1 MSTDVIAG
9 VAPVLDDGAP
19 KTAGLF
25 SPPDSNKRMAFDDSD
40 SELSELDDEGYS
52 IGALPK
58 MEGAEVARE
67 VKEEGRGGDRME
79 DGDVG
84 GEKKDGE
91 AAGEKEVEVDDIGEV
106 VPDHY
111 ADEGRVPVFKPTMHQ
126 FKDFQVYMDR
136 INKYGMQSGIV
147 KVVPPQEW
155 LDNQP
160 EPDEIIKTIR
170 VREPIKQDIMGTNG
184 SYRQMNLLHQRAYN
198 LPEWRQLCDQTEHQ
212 PPARRGEVRATQ
224 EKPRT
229 SGRVKKESTPA
240 GEKVAAQPRKK
251 NGRASRKSLA
261 QKDTDKDQKERLPTP
276 TSPPIKPD
284 DDAEAPNL
292 EPLEEDEP
300 PRKRMGGGGGSG
312 RGGKATTV
320 SSRRKYG
327 RRETAGKIDEAAFEN
342 FEYKMDISDYTPE
355 RCEELE
361 RAYWKTL
368 TYAPPLYG
376 ADMLG
381 SLFDERTT
389 TWNLGNLPNLLDVMG
404 TKIPGVNT
412 AYLYLGMWKAT
423 FAWHLEDVDLYSI
436 NYLHFGAPKHWYSI
450 SQRDARKF
458 EAAMKSIWP
467 TDAKECDQFLRHKTF
482 LISPS
487 TLLKNYGIKANKIT
501 HFPGEFMI
509 TFPYGYHSGFNMG
522 YNCAE
527 AVNFAMPSWLEM
539 GRIAKKCDCAQ
550 AQDSVWIDVAQIERK
565 MRGEET
571 DYEETD
577 EEEEE
582 EEDEGPTDLPTP
594 PESSGDAKLKQP
606 RRKRKRVVSDKDG
619 VDRTKRIRIRMK
631 VSNEPCCL
639 CPNDIKT
646 QPLIPTEDG
655 RKVHRL
661 CAEYTPETDIDEGIV
676 YNVAA
681 IGKDRLD
688 LKCMFCHSRK
698 GAKIQCSQR
707 KCTRSYHATCAAA
720 AGMFVETGEIPV
732 FGEDG
737 TEYKQQGIEFSCR
750 FHRAK
755 RDKKLDEYALEE
767 DEDISRA
774 AMAVREGEICQFQFL
789 RKEIFAGVVV
799 ENRTSEEVLLVDILP
814 SGDRFEVQYKY
825 ILLPDPT
832 DFHLPKPSDK
842 AIPMPRSRHAKDA
855 LVTTK
860 RHADD
865 LPRKD
870 DAFVEGATWAEF
882 NAFNTPRNPA
892 QVKVDLSKERQ
903 VMYYMGKTST
913 EAKAQY
919 TADWTKPVYDIR
931 CNFLETIPKPPPAPR
946 ASYPASYPRPN
957 GGRAINP
964 SGPAPPRPT
973 NYKPILPPSYSQ
985 PQQASVKSDK
995 PYVYKPKVEQYY
1007 ADRQVNN
1014 SQLPY
1019 TQDPAQQ
1026 YRQPQPY
1033 PYGTDPR
1040 WRPTDNRGQNG
1051 YVAPAQPRA
1060 QAVQGHYNSFSAPNP
1075 LQQGNNH
1082 TPLVPHTHPQA
1093 AQAKQTHNES
1103 SVQKPTAKSHSHRS
1117 SSSSAFKFN
1126 DVFQKYPY
1134 LQKQHNKAPGTY
1146 RSPYRQDMLG
1156 FCNGYEGDFR
1166 KHMEAQMRKD
1176 PRLLSQQLMQASST
1190 SRQLASQSKTA
1201 ATETPRKTYPAILPP
1216 AREQYSSPAASYYP
1230 NGAPPSASLKQ
1241 QQMLQPQI
1249 TKPTGGQWEKKEGA
1263 GLHPAI
1269 RPEYGSGGGVLQGY
1283 QAGGNIPAQP
1293 RRESPI
1299 LPPGYQR
1306 PQQPQPQ
1313 PQPQQQAALPAAGQ
1327 WSTHHQHPPQ
1337 QVAHVAT
1344 PPQPPQQQQSGS
1356 AHMSPAAQYYSRPPS
1371 RPQSQSSPLTH
1382 PALQPH
1388 MNATAAAV
1396 ENMPPP
1402 APAAVQ
1408 NFSQS
1413 YSAPVRSFYSD
1424 TYHAVGRKGVTP
1436 AAATPVAVTQGGA
1449 VLGVLAPQQQVP
1461 GSKSDGF
1468 TGADVVMAD
1477 TKMTDAGAVG
1487 GVQGGDIPDV
1497 DTDSAGMMETLMRN
1511 LQRAARQGQV

>member
-1 MSTDVIAG
+1 MSSDVIAG
-9 VAPVLDDGAP
+9 VAPVVDEAH
-19 KTAGLF
+19 KTTAGLF
-25 SPPDSNKRMAFDDSD
+25 SPPDSKKRMVFEDSD
-40 SELSELDDEGYS
+40 SELSELDEEGY
-52 IGALPK
+52 ALPK
-58 MEGAEVARE
+58 LVNTVVDAV
-67 VKEEGRGGDRME
+67 
-79 DGDVG
+79 VG
-84 GEKKDGE
+84 GEEKKE
-91 AAGEKEVEVDDIGEV
+91 EVVGEKEDTGEKKEEEAAEEKEPEVEDIGEV

-111 ADEGRVPVFKPTMHQ
+111 ADDGRVPVFKPTMHQ

-136 INKYGMQSGIV
+136 INAYGMQSGIV
-147 KVVPPQEW
+147 KVIPPQEW

-160 EPDEIIKTIR
+160 APDEIIKTIR

-184 SYRQMNLLHQRAYN
+184 TYRQMNLLHQRAYN

-224 EKPRT
+224 EKPRS

-251 NGRASRKSLA
+251 NGRSSRKSAA
-261 QKDTDKDQKERLPTP
+261 QKDADKEQKERLPTP

-284 DDAEAPNL
+284 DDADAPNL
-292 EPLEEDEP
+292 ELLEEDEP
-300 PRKRMGGGGGSG
+300 PRKRMGGGGGG

-577 EEEEE
+577 DDEEEE
-582 EEDEGPTDLPTP
+582 EEDNGPTDLPTP

-676 YNVAA
+676 YNVGA

-755 RDKKLDEYALEE
+755 RDKKLDEYLLEE

-774 AMAVREGEICQFQFL
+774 AMAVKEGEICQFQFL
-789 RKEIFAGVVV
+789 KKEIFAGVVV
-799 ENRTSEEVLLVDILP
+799 ENRTSEEVLLIDILP

-946 ASYPASYPRPN
+946 ASYPASYPRLSKH
-957 GGRAINP
+957 AINP
-964 SGPAPPRPT
+964 SRPAPPRPT

-985 PQQASVKSDK
+985 PAQASVKAAK
-995 PYVYKPKVEQYY
+995 PYVYKPKAEQYY
-1007 ADRQVNN
+1007 GDRQVNN

-1026 YRQPQPY
+1026 FRPSQPQPQPY

-1040 WRPTDNRGQNG
+1040 WQSAGNSAQHP

-1060 QAVQGHYNSFSAPNP
+1060 PAVSGHYNAYSAPNP
-1075 LQQGNNH
+1075 LQQGNGH
-1082 TPLVPHTHPQA
+1082 APLAPQPHPQS
-1093 AQAKQTHNES
+1093 AQVKQTHGDS
-1103 SVQKPTAKSHSHRS
+1103 TLQKSASKSHGHRS

-1146 RSPYRQDMLG
+1146 RSPYRQDTLG

-1176 PRLLSQQLMQASST
+1176 PRLLSQHLMQASTHLS
-1190 SRQLASQSKTA
+1190 SHDKTA
-1201 ATETPRKTYPAILPP
+1201 SETPRKSYPAILPP
-1216 AREQYSSPAASYYP
+1216 SREPYSSPAASYYP
-1230 NGAPPSASLKQ
+1230 NGTPSAPKQ
-1241 QQMLQPQI
+1241 QQMLHPQI
-1249 TKPTGGQWEKKEGA
+1249 TKPSASPWEKKEA

-1269 RPEYGSGGGVLQGY
+1269 RPEYV
-1283 QAGGNIPAQP
+1283 AGGSVMQTNYQPVAVATPPAQP

-1306 PQQPQPQ
+1306 PQ
-1313 PQPQQQAALPAAGQ
+1313 PQQAQAQ
-1327 WSTHHQHPPQ
+1327 Q
-1337 QVAHVAT
+1337 QVAPPGAQWNGQYQPSQQTTT
-1344 PPQPPQQQQSGS
+1344 PTPPPQQQGS

-1371 RPQSQSSPLTH
+1371 RPQSSPLTQAALH
-1382 PALQPH
+1382 PHLGSG
-1388 MNATAAAV
+1388 
-1396 ENMPPP
+1396 ENVAP
-1402 APAAVQ
+1402 APAQ

-1413 YSAPVRSFYSD
+1413 YNAGVKSFYSD
-1424 TYHAVGRKGVTP
+1424 TYHAVGKKASQG
-1436 AAATPVAVTQGGA
+1436 AVAQTQGPVVGG
-1449 VLGVLAPQQQVP
+1449 LPPPQQVTEQPKIEAPNNLAV
-1461 GSKSDGF
+1461 
-1468 TGADVVMAD
+1468 D
-1477 TKMTDAGAVG
+1477 TTKTIPENPAMEGIQTSLLH
-1487 GVQGGDIPDV
+1487 GDIPDV

-1511 LQRAARQGQV
+1511 LQRAARQEQV

>member
-9 VAPVLDDGAP
+9 VAPVLDDAP

-25 SPPDSNKRMAFDDSD
+25 SPPDSKKRMTFDDSD
-40 SELSELDDEGYS
+40 SELSELDEEGYS
-52 IGALPK
+52 IATPPK
-58 MEGAEVARE
+58 MPDTEAGEAP
-67 VKEEGRGGDRME
+67 KE
-79 DGDVG
+79 
-84 GEKKDGE
+84 DGE
-91 AAGEKEVEVDDIGEV
+91 AGEQKEAPGVGDEEKPDEAAAEKEPEVDDIGEV

-136 INKYGMQSGIV
+136 INAYGMQSGIV

-160 EPDEIIKTIR
+160 APDEIIKTIR

-184 SYRQMNLLHQRAYN
+184 TYRQMNLLHQRAYN

-229 SGRVKKESTPA
+229 SGRLKKESTPA

-261 QKDTDKDQKERLPTP
+261 QKDADTDQKERLPTP

-292 EPLEEDEP
+292 DPLEEDEP
-300 PRKRMGGGGGSG
+300 PTPRKRMGGGGG

-582 EEDEGPTDLPTP
+582 EEDDNGPTDLPTP

-619 VDRTKRIRIRMK
+619 VDSTKRIRIRIK
-631 VSNEPCCL
+631 VQNEPCCL

-774 AMAVREGEICQFQFL
+774 AMAVKEGEICQFQFL
-789 RKEIFAGVVV
+789 KKEIFAGVVV

-825 ILLPDPT
+825 ILLPDVT

-870 DAFVEGATWAEF
+870 DIFVEGATWAEF

-946 ASYPASYPRPN
+946 TSYPASYPRPS
-957 GGRAINP
+957 GRSINP
-964 SGPAPPRPT
+964 SRPAPPRPT
-973 NYKPILPPSYSQ
+973 SYKPILPPSYSQ
-985 PQQASVKSDK
+985 PPQASNKSDK
-995 PYVYKPKVEQYY
+995 PYVYKPKAEQYY
-1007 ADRQVNN
+1007 VDRQVNN

-1019 TQDPAQQ
+1019 TQDPTQQ
-1026 YRQPQPY
+1026 YRQPQLQTQPY

-1040 WRPTDNRGQNG
+1040 WRPADNRAQNA
-1051 YVAPAQPRA
+1051 YVAPAQQRA
-1060 QAVQGHYNSFSAPNP
+1060 PAVQNHYNGFTAPNP
-1075 LQQGNNH
+1075 VQQQGNNH
-1082 TPLVPHTHPQA
+1082 TPLAPHAHPQSV
-1093 AQAKQTHNES
+1093 QAKQTHNES
-1103 SVQKPTAKSHSHRS
+1103 SGQKPAAKSHGHRS

-1146 RSPYRQDMLG
+1146 RSPYRQDTLG

-1176 PRLLSQQLMQASST
+1176 PRLLSQHLMQASS
-1190 SRQLASQSKTA
+1190 QLASQDKTA
-1201 ATETPRKTYPAILPP
+1201 SETPRKTYPAILPP
-1216 AREQYSSPAASYYP
+1216 SREPYSSPAASYYP
-1230 NGAPPSASLKQ
+1230 NGAPSAPKQ

-1249 TKPTGGQWEKKEGA
+1249 TKPTATWEKKEA

-1269 RPEYGSGGGVLQGY
+1269 RPEYASGGSVMPAY
-1283 QAGGNIPAQP
+1283 QPAVNPPTQP

-1306 PQQPQPQ
+1306 PQPQPQ
-1313 PQPQQQAALPAAGQ
+1313 PQPQQQVAPPAGQ
-1327 WSTHHQHPPQ
+1327 WNAQYQPPQ
-1337 QVAHVAT
+1337 QVNHVAT
-1344 PPQPPQQQQSGS
+1344 PTPPQQPVS

-1371 RPQSQSSPLTH
+1371 RPQSSPLTQ
-1382 PALQPH
+1382 PALHPH
-1388 MNATAAAV
+1388 MNS
-1396 ENMPPP
+1396 ENAPP
-1402 APAAVQ
+1402 APAAAQ
-1408 NFSQS
+1408 NFSQN
-1413 YSAPVRSFYSD
+1413 YSAPVKSFYSD
-1424 TYHAVGRKGVTP
+1424 TYHAVGSLGNKAFAP
-1436 AAATPVAVTQGGA
+1436 AAAAVVATSAATHGAVTA
-1449 VLGVLAPQQQVP
+1449 ASELKNLPPQQVVE
-1461 GSKSDGF
+1461 SKPNMF
-1468 TGADVVMAD
+1468 
-1477 TKMTDAGAVG
+1477 AGANVSMMETKFPESTAMEG
-1487 GVQGGDIPDV
+1487 MHGDIADV

>member
-9 VAPVLDDGAP
+9 VAPVVDAP
-19 KTAGLF
+19 TTAGLF
-25 SPPDSNKRMAFDDSD
+25 SPPESNKRMTFDDSD
-40 SELSELDDEGYS
+40 SELSELDEEGYS
-52 IGALPK
+52 IATPPKIADAGVGEELKESGEVGDKKGAG
-58 MEGAEVARE
+58 EAVE
-67 VKEEGRGGDRME
+67 
-79 DGDVG
+79 
-84 GEKKDGE
+84 EKKPDE
-91 AAGEKEVEVDDIGEV
+91 DAGEKEPEVDDIGEV

-160 EPDEIIKTIR
+160 APDEIIKTIR

-184 SYRQMNLLHQRAYN
+184 TYRQMNLLHQRAYN

-229 SGRVKKESTPA
+229 SGRIKKEGTPA
-240 GEKVAAQPRKK
+240 GERVAAQPRKK
-251 NGRASRKSLA
+251 NGRSSRKSLA
-261 QKDTDKDQKERLPTP
+261 QKDADKDQKERLLTP

-300 PRKRMGGGGGSG
+300 PRKRMGGGGGGG

-582 EEDEGPTDLPTP
+582 EEDGNGPTDLPTP

-619 VDRTKRIRIRMK
+619 VDRTKRIRIRIK
-631 VSNEPCCL
+631 VQNEPCCL

-646 QPLIPTEDG
+646 QPLIPTDDG

-661 CAEYTPETDIDEGIV
+661 CAEYTPETEIDEGIV

-688 LKCMFCHSRK
+688 LKCMSCHSRK

-774 AMAVREGEICQFQFL
+774 AMAVKEGEICQFQFL
-789 RKEIFAGVVV
+789 KKEIFAGVVV

-825 ILLPDPT
+825 ILLPDAT

-870 DAFVEGATWAEF
+870 DIFVEGATWAEF

-892 QVKVDLSKERQ
+892 QVQVDLSKERQ

-913 EAKAQY
+913 EARAQY
-919 TADWTKPVYDIR
+919 TADWTRPVYDMR

-946 ASYPASYPRPN
+946 ASYPASYPRPSKH
-957 GGRAINP
+957 IMNP
-964 SGPAPPRPT
+964 SRPAPPRPT
-973 NYKPILPPSYSQ
+973 STSYKPILPPSYSQ
-985 PQQASVKSDK
+985 PPQASVKSDK
-995 PYVYKPKVEQYY
+995 PYVYKPKDEMYY
-1007 ADRQVNN
+1007 EDRQVNN

-1019 TQDPAQQ
+1019 TQDPTQQ

-1040 WRPTDNRGQNG
+1040 WRPADNRAQNP
-1051 YVAPAQPRA
+1051 YVAQAQPRA
-1060 QAVQGHYNSFSAPNP
+1060 PAVQNHYNGFSAPNP

-1082 TPLVPHTHPQA
+1082 TPLAPHTHSHA
-1093 AQAKQTHNES
+1093 AQAKQTHNDS
-1103 SVQKPTAKSHSHRS
+1103 QLQKPAAKSHGHRS

-1146 RSPYRQDMLG
+1146 RSPYRQDTLG

-1176 PRLLSQQLMQASST
+1176 PRLLSQHLMQASS
-1190 SRQLASQSKTA
+1190 QLASQDKTA
-1201 ATETPRKTYPAILPP
+1201 GETPRKTYPAILPP
-1216 AREQYSSPAASYYP
+1216 SREPYSSPAASYYP
-1230 NGAPPSASLKQ
+1230 NGAPSAPKQ

-1249 TKPTGGQWEKKEGA
+1249 TKPTATSWEKKEA

-1269 RPEYGSGGGVLQGY
+1269 RPEYVSGGSVMQTSY
-1283 QAGGNIPAQP
+1283 QSAVTPQPLP

-1306 PQQPQPQ
+1306 PQPQ
-1313 PQPQQQAALPAAGQ
+1313 PQPQQQAAPAAGQ
-1327 WSTHHQHPPQ
+1327 WNAQYQQPQQVNHVETPPPQ
-1337 QVAHVAT
+1337 Q
-1344 PPQPPQQQQSGS
+1344 PLS

-1371 RPQSQSSPLTH
+1371 RPQSSPLTQ
-1382 PALQPH
+1382 PALHPH
-1388 MNATAAAV
+1388 INTA
-1396 ENMPPP
+1396 ENVPP
-1402 APAAVQ
+1402 ALPAQ
-1408 NFSQS
+1408 NFSQN
-1413 YSAPVRSFYSD
+1413 YSAPVKSFYSD
-1424 TYHAVGRKGVTP
+1424 TYHAVGSLGNKAFAPAIVDASVTTQSAVAP
-1436 AAATPVAVTQGGA
+1436 GPVLGNLPPQPVVENKLHGFDGSAIAAAAPETGSGA
-1449 VLGVLAPQQQVP
+1449 MEGLH
-1461 GSKSDGF
+1461 
-1468 TGADVVMAD
+1468 
-1477 TKMTDAGAVG
+1477 AGLN
-1487 GVQGGDIPDV
+1487 GDIPDV

>member
-1 MSTDVIAG
+1 
-9 VAPVLDDGAP
+9 
-19 KTAGLF
+19 
-25 SPPDSNKRMAFDDSD
+25 
-40 SELSELDDEGYS
+40 
-52 IGALPK
+52 
-58 MEGAEVARE
+58 
-67 VKEEGRGGDRME
+67 
-79 DGDVG
+79 
-84 GEKKDGE
+84 
-91 AAGEKEVEVDDIGEV
+91 
-106 VPDHY
+106 
-111 ADEGRVPVFKPTMHQ
+111 
-126 FKDFQVYMDR
+126 
-136 INKYGMQSGIV
+136 
-147 KVVPPQEW
+147 
-155 LDNQP
+155 
-160 EPDEIIKTIR
+160 
-170 VREPIKQDIMGTNG
+170 
-184 SYRQMNLLHQRAYN
+184 
-198 LPEWRQLCDQTEHQ
+198 
-212 PPARRGEVRATQ
+212 
-224 EKPRT
+224 
-229 SGRVKKESTPA
+229 
-240 GEKVAAQPRKK
+240 
-251 NGRASRKSLA
+251 
-261 QKDTDKDQKERLPTP
+261 
-276 TSPPIKPD
+276 
-284 DDAEAPNL
+284 
-292 EPLEEDEP
+292 P
-300 PRKRMGGGGGSG
+300 PRKRMGGGGGGG

-327 RRETAGKIDEAAFEN
+327 RRETTWKIDEAAFEN

-582 EEDEGPTDLPTP
+582 EEDDNGPTDLPTP

-606 RRKRKRVVSDKDG
+606 RRKRKRVVSEKDG

-631 VSNEPCCL
+631 VQNEPCCL

-688 LKCMFCHSRK
+688 LKCMFCNSRK

-755 RDKKLDEYALEE
+755 RDKKLDEYLLEE

-774 AMAVREGEICQFQFL
+774 AMAVKEGEICQFQFL
-789 RKEIFAGVVV
+789 KKEIFAGVVV

-825 ILLPDPT
+825 ILLPDAT

-870 DAFVEGATWAEF
+870 DPFVEGATWAEF

-892 QVKVDLSKERQ
+892 QVKLDLSKEKQ
-903 VMYYMGKTST
+903 VMYYLGKTST

-919 TADWTKPVYDIR
+919 TADWTKPVYDVK

-946 ASYPASYPRPN
+946 TSYPASYPRPS
-957 GGRAINP
+957 GRSINP
-964 SGPAPPRPT
+964 SRPAPPRPT
-973 NYKPILPPSYSQ
+973 SYKPILPPSYTQ
-985 PQQASVKSDK
+985 QQQASIKAEK
-995 PYVYKPKVEQYY
+995 PYVYKPKADQYY
-1007 ADRQVNN
+1007 GDRQVNN

-1026 YRQPQPY
+1026 QYRQSQPQPY
-1033 PYGTDPR
+1033 PSYGTDPR
-1040 WRPTDNRGQNG
+1040 WQPTDNRAPNA
-1051 YVAPAQPRA
+1051 YVAPAQQRA
-1060 QAVQGHYNSFSAPNP
+1060 PAVPNHYNGYSAPNP
-1075 LQQGNNH
+1075 LQQGNSH
-1082 TPLVPHTHPQA
+1082 TPIIPQAHPQA
-1093 AQAKQTHNES
+1093 AQAKQTTNES
-1103 SVQKPTAKSHSHRS
+1103 PLQKPSAKSHGHRS

-1176 PRLLSQQLMQASST
+1176 PRLLSQHLMQASS
-1190 SRQLASQSKTA
+1190 QLSGVPHDKTTPA
-1201 ATETPRKTYPAILPP
+1201 AAETPRKSYPAILPP
-1216 AREQYSSPAASYYP
+1216 SSSSREQYSSPAASYYA
-1230 NGAPPSASLKQ
+1230 NGAPGSAPKQ
-1241 QQMLQPQI
+1241 QQQQVLQPQI
-1249 TKPTGGQWEKKEGA
+1249 TKPTTGMAQWEKKEGG

-1269 RPEYGSGGGVLQGY
+1269 RAEYAGSAGGGNGMQTY
-1283 QAGGNIPAQP
+1283 QQPVQP
-1293 RRESPI
+1293 RKESPI

-1306 PQQPQPQ
+1306 PQPQPQ
-1313 PQPQQQAALPAAGQ
+1313 PQTQQQQVAPPAAGQ
-1327 WSTHHQHPPQ
+1327 WNAQ
-1337 QVAHVAT
+1337 QYH
-1344 PPQPPQQQQSGS
+1344 PPQQQQQS
-1356 AHMSPAAQYYSRPPS
+1356 ARTSPAAQYYSRPLS
-1371 RPQSQSSPLTH
+1371 RPQSSPLTQA
-1382 PALQPH
+1382 ALQPS
-1388 MNATAAAV
+1388 MNAV
-1396 ENMPPP
+1396 ENAPP
-1402 APAAVQ
+1402 VTQ
-1408 NFSQS
+1408 NFSQG
-1413 YSAPVRSFYSD
+1413 YSAPAKSYYSD
-1424 TYHAVGRKGVTP
+1424 TYHAVGSAPGGRKGVVP
-1436 AAATPVAVTQGGA
+1436 APAVTAGPVMGNLPPQPQSQPQTVVVDTKPTGVNGVNVAMTTDAKMAEPVAMQG
-1449 VLGVLAPQQQVP
+1449 L
-1461 GSKSDGF
+1461 
-1468 TGADVVMAD
+1468 
-1477 TKMTDAGAVG
+1477 
-1487 GVQGGDIPDV
+1487 QGIPGDIPDV